1 MLLNSVKPQLVF
13 HKMNFPI
20 STPAAAGV
28 LQTFPRLQIEHIEL
42 GKLIYIDRNSY
53 LNDARPSEIVSFH
66 PNFHAENLMPDTATN
81 ARLIFNDGTSDL
93 EFPVKKAMIGADV
106 IDIRSLYAQTG
117 KPPSNWQRRSIG
129 WLLYGDDFKSL

>member
-20 STPAAAGV
+20 STPAVAGV

-42 GKLIYIDRNSY
+42 EKLIYIGRNSY
-53 LNDARPSEIVSFH
+53 LNDARPSEIESFH
-66 PNFHAENLMPDTATN
+66 PNFHAENLIPDTSTN
-81 ARLIFNDGTSDL
+81 ARLIFNDGTPDL
-93 EFPVKKAMIGADV
+93 EFPAKKAMIGADV

-117 KPPSNWQRRSIG
+117 KLPSSWQRRSIG
-129 WLLYGDDFKSL
+129 